1 MVSDLLAV
9 RAALDAAGIDFI
21 LVRGNDDRPVI
32 AVDWESRKE
41 LREALVVGFRNEPF
55 YSMTVDAKK
64 KTSVLVADGELS
76 ANRKARIFRL
86 YRPRVETGGGL

>member
-21 LVRGNDDRPVI
+21 LVRGNDERPVI
-32 AVDWESRKE
+32 AVDWESRKDV
-41 LREALVVGFRNEPF
+41 RDALVLAFKNEPF
-55 YSMTVDAKK
+55 YAMTVDARK

-86 YRPRVETGGGL
+86 YRPHV